1 MPHDD
6 GRGILSTHLSPHGGV
21 LDDGACRREMPVDG
35 DQAGSRNDPLAG
47 DTPELI
53 LQRAAELP
61 LDLVARRELRMPAL
75 RRVDAIAAAIPGKKR
90 LPEPRA
96 RADERDGAVG
106 DRLSLLDGLDVLRP
120 EQGEP
125 VTDGVEVVDDGGMG
139 DADRRSQLA
148 LVDGPRQVGRPGH
161 AVDHAAGDREAGPLE

>member
-1 MPHDD
+1 MIRRPP
-6 GRGILSTHLSPHGGV
+6 RSTLFPYTTLFRS
-21 LDDGACRREMPVDG
+21 
-35 DQAGSRNDPLAG
+35 LAG
-47 DTPELI
+47 DTAELI

-75 RRVDAIAAAIPGKKR
+75 RRVDAIAAAIPRKKR

-161 AVDHAAGDREAGPLE
+161 AVDHAAGDREAGPLECPPRFPEEAPHKIGRASCRERV

>member
-1 MPHDD
+1 
-6 GRGILSTHLSPHGGV
+6 
-21 LDDGACRREMPVDG
+21 
-35 DQAGSRNDPLAG
+35 NDPLAG

-53 LQRAAELP
+53 MQRAAELP

-75 RRVDAIAAAIPGKKR
+75 RRVDAIVAAIPGEKR

-106 DRLSLLDGLDVLRP
+106 DRLLILEGLDVLRP
-120 EQGEP
+120 EPGEP
-125 VTDGVEVVDDGGMG
+125 VTDGVEVVDDVGRGE
-139 DADRRSQLA
+139 ADRRGQFA

-161 AVDHAAGDREAGPLE
+161 AVHPAAGDREAG

>member
-1 MPHDD
+1 SVQAVPHDD

-35 DQAGSRNDPLAG
+35 DQAGSRNDPLVG

-61 LDLVARRELRMPAL
+61 LDLVARRELRMPTL
-75 RRVDAIAAAIPGKKR
+75 RWVDAIAAAIPGEKR

-96 RADERDGAVG
+96 RADECDGAVG
-106 DRLSLLDGLDVLRP
+106 DRLSILEGLDVLRP

-125 VTDGVEVVDDGGMG
+125 VADGVEVVDDGG
-139 DADRRSQLA
+139 
-148 LVDGPRQVGRPGH
+148 
-161 AVDHAAGDREAGPLE
+161 